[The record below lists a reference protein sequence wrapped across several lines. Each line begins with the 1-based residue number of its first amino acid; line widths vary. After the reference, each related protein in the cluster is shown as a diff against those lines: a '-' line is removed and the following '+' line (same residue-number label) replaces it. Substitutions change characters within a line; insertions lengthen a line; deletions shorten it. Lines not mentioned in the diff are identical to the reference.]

1 MFPSLRREGQHPSLC
16 WALHSMTKLERGHQ
30 GCHRSSRIPALPASA
45 TALWGSNPAP
55 RPWLE
60 FGAFWHIPLSV
71 GLSKLQPS
79 PPLLQAGN
87 GAWHLPCSPCRSGI
101 PCGNAAS
108 ELLSSS
114 MVAGICET
122 AGPSQF
128 NCACGQLSTF
138 FRHLGIGMPWWEEQ
152 LFPAAQLDPRKPPPA
167 RSTSMEAAPLPSRS
181 IPALPFLQ
189 ATRGPWIIP
198 CLFPTNTWNTPRLG
212 KKCLPCALIYICFNC
227 FLIVSQLTWKDQD
240 SGSSRPW
247 NGEEEQ
253 DPRLH
258 PLLILSPCPHGS
270 RRGSLISPMPAS
282 EEEIPPPFLL
292 PCCFAS
298 LTSFPLPSVSLI
310 FLPFF
315 FPLTLVLLPREK
327 CFEKEIGNWHTPIIS
342 ASKPLNEVGR

>member
-1 MFPSLRREGQHPSLC
+1 MFPSLRREGQYPSLC
-16 WALHSMTKLERGHQ
+16 RALHSMTKQERGHQ

-108 ELLSSS
+108 EPLSGST
-114 MVAGICET
+114 VAGICET

-152 LFPAAQLDPRKPPPA
+152 LFPAAQLDPREPPPA
-167 RSTSMEAAPLPSRS
+167 RSISVEAAPLPSRS

-189 ATRGPWIIP
+189 AARGSWIIP

-227 FLIVSQLTWKDQD
+227 FLINLEGSGLWQLQALEWRGRA
-240 SGSSRPW
+240 GSPSSSPPHPQSLPSRQPKGIPHFPHACLRGR
-247 NGEEEQ
+247 N
-253 DPRLH
+253 PTTFSSSM
-258 PLLILSPCPHGS
+258 LLCIPDV
-270 RRGSLISPMPAS
+270 IPAS
-282 EEEIPPPFLL
+282 ICQFD
-292 PCCFAS
+292 
-298 LTSFPLPSVSLI
+298 FPAL
-310 FLPFF
+310 F
-315 FPLTLVLLPREK
+315 FPLDT
-327 CFEKEIGNWHTPIIS
+327 CI
-342 ASKPLNEVGR
+342 ASEGKMF